1 MKGLYDCAMDTSSMR
16 VTIGAFAFPALTA
29 LISLV
34 LFGLMF
40 PQTIPVTLATISFL
54 ASVGALIVAWLRA
67 RREAA
72 FSRDL
77 GDVLT
82 KLAKQLGHGL
92 SAFASGDMRYRLRKP
107 ETNATT
113 DEAQALAKRLL
124 SCIDDFN
131 SITNVPLKRVCFVG
145 ANAYQEGRV
154 SGEYI
159 GKMLG
164 GKGKVAYFI
173 PLHTQINHVL
183 RMKGCHD
190 YLSET
195 YPAIVNLPVVET
207 CSIPETCARLA
218 LEHIA
223 LHPDLDVIYVTDG
236 YSPSAAGRAIE
247 ASGNRHVKIFAF
259 DTSPQNIALLKSGTF
274 CGLIEQNPYIQAHNA
289 LIHLYNA
296 CETGWVPL
304 SRKLF
309 MDPILIDAKNYKTY
323 WDDAKDARAMRD
335 EELAY
340 LAKPEPSK
348 SGKRYRLGV
357 IMPTLDGFFITLA
370 DGLKAAQKEL
380 EKCNVEIEIANA
392 WENEHNFGSASLF
405 IPLIESFVKRGFD
418 GIALPVI
425 DPDVMPALNAAVE
438 SGIKVTTFSTEPSS
452 FREIIMTVMDN
463 MGRLSASSQTL
474 AASAEQS
481 ARANNQIGQA
491 ILGIKNDIGE
501 QKGGIE
507 ANEGEL
513 ASLNRMIASME
524 SSIAGYAS
532 LVAEMNEESAKGSAS
547 MDETLRETKG
557 LKEAID
563 RIGGELAAF
572 NEKLG
577 KVREFAG
584 VIERLAESTNVLAIN
599 ASIQAARAGS
609 AGKAFAVVA
618 GEVRNLAESSGQTAE
633 SIRDIVND
641 ITANMNQVMDVSVKG
656 TERVSKNLDEALLA
670 QKAFDSI
677 ARVLAESNRA
687 MAEIKESV
695 SGIAS
700 LGSSVKGNMDTIER
714 KSVTTGARL
723 DEISVSIAELSRQGG
738 HLSETANDLRA
749 MAADQGV
756 VFSQLSVVDSSQ
768 KK

>member
-1 MKGLYDCAMDTSSMR
+1 MR
-16 VTIGAFAFPALTA
+16 ATIGSFAFPALTA
-29 LISLV
+29 LISLA

-40 PQTIPVTLATISFL
+40 PQTIPCTLAAIGFL
-54 ASVGALIVAWLRA
+54 ASIGALVVAWLRA
-67 RREAA
+67 RRDAA
-72 FSRDL
+72 LSRDFSE
-77 GDVLT
+77 VLT

-113 DEAQALAKRLL
+113 GEAQTLAKRLL

-131 SITNVPLKRVCFVG
+131 SITNVPLKRICFVG

-154 SGEYI
+154 AGERI
-159 GKMLG
+159 GALLG
-164 GKGKVAYFI
+164 GKGKLAFFI
-173 PLHTQINHVL
+173 PEHSQVNHVL

-190 YLSET
+190 FVSERF
-195 YPAIVNLPVVET
+195 PAIVNLPGIET
-207 CSIPETCARLA
+207 MGDRERALQKA
-218 LEHIA
+218 LELIA
-223 LHPDLDVIYVTDG
+223 LHPDLSLIYVTDG
-236 YSPSAAGRAIE
+236 WSPGFVAEGLAKAGLSR
-247 ASGNRHVKIFAF
+247 VKIVAY
-259 DTSPQNIALLKSGTF
+259 DTSSENIGLLKRGLIS
-274 CGLIEQNPYIQAHNA
+274 GLIEQNPLIQTHNA
-289 LIHLYNA
+289 IVHLYNA
-296 CETGWVPL
+296 CEVSWVPL

-309 MDPILIDAKNYKTY
+309 MDPIYLDSGNYRTY
-323 WDDAKDARAMRD
+323 WDDERDARVMRD
-335 EELAY
+335 EELSLKTRA
-340 LAKPEPSK
+340 EPSK
-348 SGKRYRLGV
+348 SGKRYRFGV
-357 IMPTLDGFFITLA
+357 ILPTTTGFFTSLVAGVEAAKETLA
-370 DGLKAAQKEL
+370 GH
-380 EKCNVEIEIANA
+380 NVEIELVDVF
-392 WENEHNFGSASLF
+392 HNQFDFGSAALVNPA
-405 IPLIESFVKRGFD
+405 IDSFVKRGFD
-418 GIALPVI
+418 GFALTVI
-425 DPDVMPALNAAVE
+425 DADIMPAINAAVDA
-438 SGIKVTTFSTEPSS
+438 GLKVTTFSTEPSS
-452 FREIIMTVMDN
+452 FREIITTVMDN
-463 MGRLSASSQTL
+463 MERLSGSSQTL
-474 AASAEQS
+474 AAAAEES
-481 ARANNQIGQA
+481 ARANNQIGQS
-491 ILGIKNDIGE
+491 IIGIKDDIGE

-524 SSIAGYAS
+524 SSLAGYAS
-532 LVAEMNEESAKGSAS
+532 LVAEMNEESSKGSAS

-599 ASIQAARAGS
+599 ASIQAARAGT

-618 GEVRNLAESSGQTAE
+618 GEVRNLAESSGHTAE

-641 ITANMNQVMDVSVKG
+641 ITENMNQVMDVSVKG

-687 MAEIKESV
+687 IAEIKESV
-695 SGIAS
+695 GGIAA

-714 KSVTTGARL
+714 KSVTTGNRL

-738 HLSETANDLRA
+738 HLSETANDLRS

-756 VFSQLSVVDSSQ
+756 VFSQLSVVDANQ